1 MYKIEKKTSG
11 FLLTFGETIDAAEMQ
26 RWLTESQKALETVQ
40 GPFGVIIDMRTL
52 KPLSSD
58 SQAVMVKGQGLYKQ
72 KGMQRSAVVLNDAVT
87 TLQFK
92 RLAQQSGIYA
102 FERYID
108 ASKHED
114 WAKMA
119 VAWVRDGIDPDK

>member
-11 FLLTFGETIDAAEMQ
+11 FLLTFGGIIDKAEMEK
-26 RWLTESQKALETVQ
+26 WVAESETALAGAQ
-40 GPFGVIIDMRTL
+40 PPFGVIVDMRTL
-52 KPLSSD
+52 KPLAPEV
-58 SQAVMVKGQGLYKQ
+58 QETMVKGQGLYKQ
-72 KGMQRSAVVLNDAVT
+72 KGMERSAVVLNDTVT

-108 ASKHED
+108 ASKTQD
-114 WAKMA
+114 WTKVA
-119 VAWVRDGIDPDK
+119 VAWVKDGVDPDK